1 MRIPQVLRRA
11 RESFDRHKDLLA
23 EYGSG
28 DTYESFAARVRR
40 RSQGLPEDFDERE
53 PESEDFD
60 EPEPEDDE
68 C

>member
-1 MRIPQVLRRA
+1 M
-11 RESFDRHKDLLA
+11 LA
-23 EYGSG
+23 EYGAG